1 MATNWQPAYNGLR
14 INGCEKALANITDKQ
29 MNAKASDKD
38 VWLNQVAIW
47 GHGSLVARITKSGER
62 LFYFRYQNAKGERV
76 TFPIGTYSRSGD
88 NGTMT
93 LSEANQRSM
102 HLASLHKSGIKNIRE
117 HLAAEEAE
125 RIATIN
131 AEIALQEKIKAD
143 AEAELLISS
152 SRLTFQELYDRWFK
166 AVVSKHKDHGE
177 GIERLFKKDVLPFI
191 GKMYVEDVTR
201 QHVSK
206 LLLTMVDRDAK
217 VIAGRALANI
227 RQCYGYGIG
236 IGLIEN
242 DPTSHLKKS
251 AFAGKATIRERVL
264 SEDELIYL
272 LTKALPE
279 SKLSAKGKAS
289 VKIILS
295 TAVRIGEL
303 LKAKYKEIDLQ
314 NKIWVIPAENAKNG
328 KEHVIHLS
336 DYAVAAFNEL
346 FTYVEHDTW
355 LFTDRTKT
363 THISVKT
370 LTKQIGDRQTES
382 PLQNRAS
389 DTTSLQLTG
398 GKWTPHDLRRTS
410 ATLMGSLK
418 VSPHV
423 IEKCLNHMEEN
434 RMIRTYQHAALFDE
448 RKDAFEKLGEK
459 LAEISSVK

>member
-1 MATNWQPAYNGLR
+1 MALSDVSIRKFKTEKRTFLSDGNGLYLEVTPTGSKR
-14 INGCEKALANITDKQ
+14 WWYRYMVNGKNRKI
-29 MNAKASDKD
+29 
-38 VWLNQVAIW
+38 AI
-47 GHGSLVARITKSGER
+47 GYYPSIGLMDARIQAITMRTEQKNADVPIDPLEEREKER
-62 LFYFRYQNAKGERV
+62 LAK
-76 TFPIGTYSRSGD
+76 IAQA
-88 NGTMT
+88 
-93 LSEANQRSM
+93 EAEAHQAKM
-102 HLASLHKSGIKNIRE
+102 MQQQQE
-117 HLAAEEAE
+117 AEEAQ
-125 RIATIN
+125 IN
-131 AEIALQEKIKAD
+131 A
-143 AEAELLISS
+143 
-152 SRLTFQELYDRWFK
+152 RLTFQQLYDRWFK
-166 AVVSKHKDHGE
+166 AVISKHKDNGE

-236 IGLIEN
+236 IGLIEH
-242 DPTSHLKKS
+242 DPTSHLKKA

-303 LKAKYKEIDLQ
+303 LKAKYREIDLQ
-314 NKIWVIPAENAKNG
+314 SKIWVIPAENAKNG

-398 GKWTPHDLRRTS
+398 GKWTPHDLRRTA

-459 LAEISSVK
+459 LAEISSMK